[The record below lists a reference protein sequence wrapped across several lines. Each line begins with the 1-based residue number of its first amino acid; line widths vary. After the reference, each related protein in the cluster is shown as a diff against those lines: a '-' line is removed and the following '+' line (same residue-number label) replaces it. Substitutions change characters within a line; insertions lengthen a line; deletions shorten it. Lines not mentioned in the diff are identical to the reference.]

1 MVLRHFLTSLRA
13 VSIFELGM
21 AASLRLPN
29 SVHGNLSVT
38 KSVRGTELGPT
49 GVPFQQEALPL
60 DDYFHRLLDAHG
72 PQHWWPGRSRFEVI
86 VGAILTQSTSWTNVE
101 TAIGSLRGSRLLAPH
116 AIRNISPA
124 KLAKLIRP
132 SGYFRQKAKKLKA
145 FTQFLFSVYGGSLTR
160 MFRTSTE
167 TLREQLLSVHGIGPE
182 TADSILLY
190 AGEHPVFVID
200 AYTRRIVERHGLAT
214 PKHSYEDLRSLFESN
229 LPRDAQ
235 LFNEFHA
242 LIVHTGKHYCRK
254 TNPVCSACPLNVFLP
269 QGAAQ

>member
-1 MVLRHFLTSLRA
+1 
-13 VSIFELGM
+13 M

-29 SVHGNLSVT
+29 SVHENLSVT
-38 KSVRGTELGPT
+38 KSVSGTELGPI
-49 GVPFQQEALPL
+49 GAPFPHEAPPL
-60 DDYFHRLLDAHG
+60 ADYFHKLFDAHG

-101 TAIGSLRGSRLLAPH
+101 AAIRNLRAARLLAPL

-124 KLAKLIRP
+124 KLAKRIRP

-145 FTQFLFSVYGGSLTR
+145 FTHFLFSVYGGSLTR
-160 MFRTSTE
+160 MFQTPTE
-167 TLREQLLSVHGIGPE
+167 TLRGQLLSVHGIGPE

-190 AGEHPVFVID
+190 AGEHSVFVID
-200 AYTRRIVERHGLAT
+200 AYTRRIVERHSLAT

-242 LIVHTGKHYCRK
+242 LIVHTGKNHCRK
-254 TNPVCSACPLNVFLP
+254 TNPACSACPLNLFLP